1 MRQHHYN
8 FAHRVLPH
16 DVHAEP
22 SLWGIISSDKAASY
36 LQMRWA
42 SAGEG
47 TDAQPA
53 KGLIWIEPIV
63 VDGIT
68 IRVIRMPP
76 PESAA
81 ETYYGA
87 IARAPDGTLRYFVAE
102 KGASGNAYLAEWRP
116 DARVRG
122 EDLVADAPA
131 GVVEGFGL
139 PTSSAAPWEVSSS
152 AIAGMPYL
160 ASFLAAV
167 LVEMKSDAANARV
180 KTGAGAFAFAPS
192 RAAPGASPTASP
204 TKGPS
209 PLLLLGI
216 ALAVAFVIGLL
227 IALR

>member
-36 LQMRWA
+36 LQMRWQ

-53 KGLIWIEPIV
+53 KGLIWIEPVV

-122 EDLVADAPA
+122 EDLVAEAPA

-139 PTSSAAPWEVSSS
+139 PASAAAPWEVSSS

-160 ASFLAAV
+160 ASFLAAIV
-167 LVEMKSDAANARV
+167 VEMKSGAANAQV
-180 KTGAGAFAFAPS
+180 KSGAGAFAFTPG
-192 RAAPGASPTASP
+192 RAAPAASS

-209 PLLLLGI
+209 PLLILGI
-216 ALAVAFVIGLL
+216 VVAVAFVIGLL
-227 IALR
+227 IAFR